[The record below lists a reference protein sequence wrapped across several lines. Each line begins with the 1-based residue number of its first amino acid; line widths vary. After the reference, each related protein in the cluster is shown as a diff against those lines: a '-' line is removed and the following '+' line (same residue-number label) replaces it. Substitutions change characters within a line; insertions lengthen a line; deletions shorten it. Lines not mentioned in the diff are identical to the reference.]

1 MKPKNLWYCP
11 LALTL
16 MLATADAGMAT
27 NLTQSGLIVEA
38 KGNVFLKR
46 AGWQDYRLTAVGA
59 TVYPGDELLPEPG
72 AEVTVLLAS
81 EETCVDD
88 KGNKYSCPRS
98 PNDPLIPYIVSLRR
112 TALLNALPILRWN
125 AVLSATCYTISVI
138 DEEEEDVLWDTEVN
152 ATEVVYPGEPP
163 LKPRIYYSLMVEA
176 DTGASSQAEELS
188 DLGFWLLDEEK
199 SQQVRSARSQLAN
212 LELAKEAEALA
223 LAYLYIGYELRAEAI
238 ETLEALVKEGS
249 QTAAVYRTL
258 GALYEK
264 VGLSRLALTRYLKT
278 AELAAAAKD
287 VEEQAVATVG
297 LGNAYE
303 AIGNVEA
310 ARRWL
315 AQARDGYTTLGDTE
329 RVSELE
335 EQLAK
340 LKS

>member
-1 MKPKNLWYCP
+1 
-11 LALTL
+11 
-16 MLATADAGMAT
+16 
-27 NLTQSGLIVEA
+27 
-38 KGNVFLKR
+38 
-46 AGWQDYRLTAVGA
+46 
-59 TVYPGDELLPEPG
+59 
-72 AEVTVLLAS
+72 
-81 EETCVDD
+81 VDD

-98 PNDPLIPYIVSLRR
+98 PNDPLIPYIVSPRR

-199 SQQVRSARSQLAN
+199 SQQVRSVGSQLAN

-315 AQARDGYTTLGDTE
+315 AQAQDGYTTLGDTE